1 MINNKKRSKVLSLD
15 MMFVEID
22 HFVELFEII
31 SHANELKI
39 FILPD

>member
-1 MINNKKRSKVLSLD
+1 MISNKKRSKVLSLD

-22 HFVELFEII
+22 CFVELFEII
-31 SHANELKI
+31 SHANELKN

>member
-1 MINNKKRSKVLSLD
+1 MISNKKRSKVSSLD

-22 HFVELFEII
+22 HFVELFEVIL
-31 SHANELKI
+31 HANELKN